1 VGVFR
6 TARRLGGA
14 VATLPLAR
22 LTHPLAVV
30 RCGEEGL
37 AVLDVD
43 LPSAVV
49 DESVVVSAEED
60 AGSTTITGRVS

>member
-1 VGVFR
+1 VFR

-22 LTHPLAVV
+22 LTHPLAVPDHEV
-30 RCGEEGL
+30 GDDGL